1 MLYFI
6 NRPNFITLF
15 LLFLEIL
22 DSICVAVVS
31 FPGCDAIFL
40 KISINFLVAF
50 IYDRKIKTEIEYLE
64 NKKGFEGEIKSI
76 FYHFKGFFEI
86 VSDLRVRL

>member
-1 MLYFI
+1 M
-6 NRPNFITLF
+6 
-15 LLFLEIL
+15 
-22 DSICVAVVS
+22 
-31 FPGCDAIFL
+31 
-40 KISINFLVAF
+40 
-50 IYDRKIKTEIEYLE
+50 TEKSRQIEYLE